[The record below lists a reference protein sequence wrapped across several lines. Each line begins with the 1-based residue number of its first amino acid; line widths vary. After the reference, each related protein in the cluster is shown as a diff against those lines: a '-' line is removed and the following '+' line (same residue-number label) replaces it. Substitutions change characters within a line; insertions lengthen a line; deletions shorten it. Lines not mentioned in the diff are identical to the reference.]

1 MFFKEGMLMTDETVK
16 SQEDEIK
23 EIEKAIKRCER
34 RKKVFRSLFFFSAIM
49 LVSECG
55 SEMRRSFEKVR
66 EQEESKKS
74 AALVDKQM
82 AVIGKKMHA
91 HLFLNADEDPTTA
104 EALVRI
110 KESDPRKIM
119 AVRNLTNGTVKTMAE
134 WRALGGRDSLSY
146 PD

>member
-1 MFFKEGMLMTDETVK
+1 MTDEERMK
-16 SQEDEIK
+16 QEQEIQ
-23 EIEKAIKRCER
+23 EIEEDIKRCNR

-55 SEMRRSFEKVR
+55 SEVRRSFEKVR

-134 WRALGGRDSLSY
+134 WRTLGGRDSLSY